1 MKNAYVFLLIFSAL
15 SVCGQTEKG
24 NSFIAGNL
32 STRVESILQ
41 SKSGE
46 YSGKWRTFSLES
58 RLSYGKFV
66 KDNILWEV
74 NVNERF
80 NSSLSESSQ
89 ANYRSRGGMTDLGVG
104 TSGAYYFGK
113 DRWRGFVG
121 AGVNVSVSFN
131 DSETK
136 SDGVLMSS
144 YNSSNVNI
152 APLFK
157 AGAVYFFDKHWAIQV
172 ATGSNSFPIEI
183 YGVSAGL
190 LYWIKPTSYRAED
203 TKFSTLQ
210 KGRWM
215 LGTNIGFQALQADNR
230 GSSSNYLKSNN
241 EKTFEAG
248 LSVGKFVSNRTLVG
262 VRSNY
267 SSFTDK
273 EEYSNLEKSNQ
284 KRETITGSLFV
295 KRYLASSRFTPYWE
309 TSLDYIRTNIKRQTS
324 SAYTSSS
331 HDNVYQVRSSL
342 GLAYIVS
349 NHFLVET
356 QLASIGFQ
364 YRDPA
369 RTLGA
374 NLSSRLSPSFTL
386 SYVF

>member
-1 MKNAYVFLLIFSAL
+1 MKNAYVFLLIFSAF
-15 SVCGQTEKG
+15 SVYGQTEKG

-32 STRVESILQ
+32 STRVESALP
-41 SKSGE
+41 SGE

-58 RLSYGKFV
+58 GLSYGKFV

-74 NVNERF
+74 NVSERF
-80 NSSLSESSQ
+80 NSSLSESSR

-113 DRWRGFVG
+113 GRWRGFVG
-121 AGVNVSVSFN
+121 AGLTISAGFS

-136 SDGVLMSS
+136 SDGVLISS
-144 YNSSNVNI
+144 SNSSNVNI

-157 AGAVYFFDKHWAIQV
+157 AGAVYFFDRHWAIQV

-190 LYWIKPTSYRAED
+190 LYWIKPTSHSAED
-203 TKFSTLQ
+203 TKLSTLQ

-230 GSSSNYLKSNN
+230 VSSSNYLKSNN

-248 LSVGKFVSNRTLVG
+248 LSVGRFISNRTLVG
-262 VRSNY
+262 VRTSY
-267 SSFTDK
+267 GSFTDK
-273 EEYSNLEKSNQ
+273 EEYSNLQKSTQ
-284 KRETITGSLFV
+284 KREGITGSLFV

-309 TSLDYIRTNIKRQTS
+309 TSLDYIRTNINLQTN
-324 SAYTSSS
+324 AYSSSS

-369 RTLGA
+369 KTWGA
-374 NLSSRLSPSFTL
+374 NLSSGLSPSFTL